1 MMYENV
7 IVLRHSPNWLE
18 FDLDDS
24 KTFCTSGGLPE
35 ATVIHF
41 ASSWDRSVSL
51 TYREFRHALKD
62 ISWENFQSVK
72 SAVVL
77 HQHEFEVEKVSD
89 DTLIAFVDDDDWFS
103 PELFDPLRRAGDA
116 EGYFWGSIRL
126 GHRFI
131 GDIALH
137 HPHEVGASALT
148 YRPISSVIYTNNYV
162 VRGSALRRA
171 GLATYLEHYSAEAAM
186 KAGQFQPTLIPAYL
200 SCANKHPA
208 CTVAAHDFN
217 TAEEFRKHPRA
228 TLARAFA
235 EIGEVADVIAAD
247 PNSWLKRPF
256 SRYRELLALTLA

>member
-1 MMYENV
+1 MMEQNI
-7 IVLRHSPNWLE
+7 IVVRHSPNWLN
-18 FDLDDS
+18 FDLENS
-24 KTFCTSGGLPE
+24 RAFCISAGLPE
-35 ATVIHF
+35 MTVISF
-41 ASSWDRSVSL
+41 ASSWDQAVSL
-51 TYREFRHALKD
+51 SYREFRHFLKE
-62 ISWENFQSVK
+62 ISLENFQSVK
-72 SAVVL
+72 SSTVV
-77 HQHEFEVEKVSD
+77 HQHEFAVEHIAD
-89 DTLIAFVDDDDWFS
+89 DTLVAFVDDDDWFS

-131 GDIALH
+131 GEIALH
-137 HPHEVGASALT
+137 HPHEVGASALA
-148 YRPISSVIYTNNYV
+148 YRPITSVIYTNNYV

-171 GLATYLEHYSAEAAM
+171 GLAACLEHYSAEAAM
-186 KAGQFQPTLIPAYL
+186 KAGHFQPMLIPAYL

-217 TAEEFRKHPRA
+217 TAEEFRSDPRG

-235 EIGEVADVIAAD
+235 EIGDVADMVAAD